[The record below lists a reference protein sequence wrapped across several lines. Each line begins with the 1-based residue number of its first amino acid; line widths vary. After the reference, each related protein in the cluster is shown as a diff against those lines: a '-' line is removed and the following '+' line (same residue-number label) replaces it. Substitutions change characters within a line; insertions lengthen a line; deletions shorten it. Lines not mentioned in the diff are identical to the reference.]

1 MKRYDG
7 YLNMMNW
14 FFALCAFTLVFGF
27 AFFFPLVLIY
37 GPLKM
42 IMGLVQLGEGVSLWL
57 KSDDKPAWFGK
68 WLGLYW
74 FASIFYFIVLWLIIE
89 FRGTYNNYYMVWLF
103 IVPWFIAIYQYLMVR
118 RLKKDLINR
127 PQVTTA
133 TWEVEGGELA

>member
-7 YLNMMNW
+7 YLNTMEW
-14 FFALCAFTLVFGF
+14 FFGLSAICLGFGF
-27 AFFFPLVLIY
+27 ALFLPLLWLFGLMMV
-37 GPLKM
+37 
-42 IMGLVQLGEGVSLWL
+42 IMGLVQLGEGVELWL
-57 KSDDKPAWFGK
+57 KDDDKPEWFSK

-74 FASIFYFIVLWLIIE
+74 FASIFYFIVLGLIIE

-133 TWEVEGGELA
+133 TWEVEVGKLA